1 MSNRFQAR
9 LLRLWRGEEGAVT
22 VDWVVLTAAVVSLGA
37 LAGGSIWFQTGR
49 ISGDI
54 ATFVGTQELNS
65 TF

>member
-1 MSNRFQAR
+1 MSTPFLAH
-9 LLRLWRGEEGAVT
+9 LIRLWRGDDGAVT

-54 ATFVGTQELNS
+54 ATFVGAQELNS